1 MSDAIHVLHV
11 DDDPDF
17 ADLTAVYLERGD
29 DGFVIDTAESAAAG
43 LDRLSDDVDCVV
55 SDYDMPGTNGI
66 EFLSAVREEY
76 PDLPFILFTGKGSEE
91 IASDAI
97 SAGVTDYLRKGGG
110 SDKYELLANRIT
122 NAVDQVRAERR
133 LQEERRRFQI
143 LFDRLSQATVEVE
156 YEGDDPI
163 VQRVNP
169 AFGETFGYDVDDIVG
184 DSLDAYI
191 VPDDRTDEAA
201 AINQRVKDGTSLF
214 SEEVTRLTAEGTRR
228 FLLQNAVYDDGS
240 GGFAIYTDITERK
253 ERERELEQKNTR
265 LRALF
270 EHFPEPTIAYT
281 FRDGEPY
288 LADVNSA
295 FTEVFGYEPETA
307 VGEPTDDLVVPED
320 RDDEAKRLDE
330 RVRAGDLI
338 DEEVTRL
345 TAGGTG
351 DFRFRNIH
359 LPDDENIDGYGV
371 YADITAY
378 RDRER
383 ELERQN
389 ERLDRFVSVVSHDL
403 RSPLTLASSRLELAA
418 EECDSPYLADVAD
431 AHERIERL
439 IDGLLTFARTD
450 SDALDRTVVDFP
462 ALVEECWETLRSEDA
477 TLVVE
482 TERSVRA
489 DPDRLRQLVINLLS
503 NALDHCGPD
512 VTVRVGDLSDD
523 EGFYVA
529 DDGPGVP
536 EDDPTGVLEAG
547 YSTAQRNPGL
557 GLSVVTQVADAH
569 DWEVRVT
576 DSDEGARFEVAG
588 VGLPER

>member
-29 DGFVIDTAESAAAG
+29 DRFVIDTAEGAAAG

-169 AFGETFGYDVDDIVG
+169 AFEETFGYDADDVVG

-201 AINQRVKDGTSLF
+201 VINRRVKDGASLF
-214 SEEVTRLTAEGTRR
+214 SEEVTRLTADGTRR
-228 FLLQNAVYDDGS
+228 FLLQNAVYDDCS

-253 ERERELEQKNTR
+253 EREREFEQKNTR

-270 EHFPEPTIAYT
+270 EHFPEPTAAYT

-288 LADVNSA
+288 LADVNDA

-320 RDDEAKRLDE
+320 HDDEAERLNE

-345 TAGGTG
+345 TADGTG

-389 ERLDRFVSVVSHDL
+389 ERLDQFVSVVSHDL
-403 RSPLTLASSRLELAA
+403 RSPLALASSRLELAA
-418 EECDSPYLADVAD
+418 EECDSPSLADVAD
-431 AHERIERL
+431 AHERMERL
-439 IDGLLTFARTD
+439 IDGLLAFARTD
-450 SDALDRTVVDFP
+450 SDALDRTVVDLP

-512 VTVRVGDLSDD
+512 VTVRVGDLPDD

-547 YSTAQRNPGL
+547 YSTAQRSPGL

-576 DSDEGARFEVAG
+576 DGDEGARFEVAG
-588 VGLPER
+588 VDRPEQ